1 MSISKACA
9 MKKALF
15 PALVAMLLAC
25 AAVQGAAEDKEDFS
39 QLGYSPTFPT
49 GHFDFEQD
57 PEFSMI
63 VAELKYWI
71 VLFRHEEDDP
81 SIDRLKR
88 RNHFCAV
95 GYVFPEKPN
104 DPDKGKGGF
113 GRKEVIVY
121 WKEEGE
127 FRRWTGDDPI
137 QAAENFYYAASL
149 AYDVSFTLKDTVERK
164 LWETGQ
170 VTLGTGNHIKE
181 DVENVIADCEKHGKQ
196 YVIKPFT
203 PPAEEYP

>member
-1 MSISKACA
+1 MKARA

-15 PALVAMLLAC
+15 PALVAVLLAGS
-25 AAVQGAAEDKEDFS
+25 AAQGAAEDKEDFS
-39 QLGYSPTFPT
+39 QLIYYGSFPT

-71 VLFRHEEDDP
+71 TIRSQYREEKR
-81 SIDRLKR
+81 SIDPLKR
-88 RNHFCAV
+88 WNHFCAV
-95 GYVFPEKPN
+95 GYVFPEKPD
-104 DPDKGKGGF
+104 DPNKGKGGLL
-113 GRKEVIVY
+113 RKEVIVY
-121 WKEEGE
+121 WKEEGN

-137 QAAENFYYAASL
+137 QVAESFYYARTL
-149 AYDVSFTLKDTVERK
+149 AHDVNFTLKDTVERK

-170 VTLGTGNHIKE
+170 VTLGTGTQLKE